1 MEAKIK
7 LPPMVIKEKKMRK
20 RKYYTYLILSTLF
33 LLALPSQFSKAMSN
47 ENKVDDSIIIENAE
61 MRLIISKKGKAQSLI
76 HKATGEEC
84 LVQNT
89 DVPLCAITQ
98 YRPYDNENFLMFP
111 AKPRTFPSNKIERNG
126 NELRIEFQD
135 TYDIAIVELNIT
147 DHYIGFSLKEIDYR
161 IEDFGV
167 KRKTEIDEIS
177 LLQLPVRKRD
187 NFGEW
192 LNVSWD
198 EQTAICLLGTHPT
211 TRIDAFSN
219 KDYTTMYAGLDF
231 QVKLLNSGAALI
243 TTSKKNLLTCID
255 KVERDYNMPLGVA
268 SRQCKEYQYSYYELR
283 DVTTK
288 NIDEHIAYAKKG
300 GFKAIV
306 IYYVDFAK
314 ACGHYEWRDEYPNG
328 IKDLQ
333 EITEKIKAA
342 GMIPGIHIHYS
353 KVAVNDPYINKGIPD
368 SRTNHVREFILSEPL
383 DMTSST
389 ITVEGSLE
397 GVRMEKGRRLLQ
409 IDNELITY
417 ENYTAKPPYQFT
429 GCVRGVF
436 NSEVTSHNKGQHF
449 RLLDVDDWPLFIRI
463 NQNTGIQKEI
473 AERLGKIYHE
483 AGFHFVYFDGA
494 EDVPMPYWYNVSR
507 SQMIVYNEMKPAP
520 LFAEGALKSHYG
532 WHILSRGNAFD
543 IFPPERIRPAMKKY
557 TLRCAEQIAKDFTSV
572 NFGWVNYLAPSEKT
586 IGMQPDMYE
595 YICSK
600 AVAWNSPISL
610 VGNLKELQNHPRTE
624 DNLKVIKIWEEAK
637 LQGALTEAQKELLKN
652 SEQEYLLLK
661 DKKGN
666 YQLYPYLQITSDDE
680 KPIRAFVF
688 QKKEKTCI
696 IYWHMN
702 GSGKIAMDIA
712 KNKLALT
719 DENGKRI
726 PFQSA
731 GQKSILPAAGRLL
744 LEIDL
749 PQEEAIELFRKNI
762 EFTK

>member
-1 MEAKIK
+1 M
-7 LPPMVIKEKKMRK
+7 MK
-20 RKYYTYLILSTLF
+20 RIYYTYPVLLVWLVSTL
-33 LLALPSQFSKAMSN
+33 LPQFCIAMPN
-47 ENKVDDSIIIENAE
+47 EQKENNDVVIENAE
-61 MRLIISKKGKAQSLI
+61 MRLLISNDGKARSLI

-84 LVQNT
+84 LITNA

-111 AKPRTFPSNKIERNG
+111 AKPRTFPANKIERNG

-135 TYDIAIVELNIT
+135 TYDIAIIELNIT
-147 DHYIGFSLKEIDYR
+147 DYYIGFTLKQIDYR

-177 LLQLPVRKRD
+177 LLQLPVRKRE

-211 TRIDAFSN
+211 TYIDAFAN
-219 KDYTTMYAGLDF
+219 KEYTTMYAGLDF
-231 QVKLLNSGAALI
+231 QVKLFNSGAALI
-243 TTSKKNLLTCID
+243 TTSKEKLLTCID
-255 KVERDYNMPLGVA
+255 KVERDYHMPLGVE
-268 SRQCKEYQYSYYELR
+268 SRQRKEYQYSYYELR

-288 NIDEHIAYAKKG
+288 NIDEHIAYAQKG
-300 GFKAIV
+300 GFKSIV
-306 IYYVDFAK
+306 VYYVDFAK
-314 ACGHYEWRDEYPNG
+314 ACGHYEWRKEYPNG
-328 IKDLQ
+328 MKDLQ
-333 EITEKIKAA
+333 EITNKIKAA

-353 KVAVNDPYINKGIPD
+353 KVAVNDPYINNGIPD

-383 DMTSST
+383 DDSST
-389 ITVEGSLE
+389 IITIEGNPE

-409 IDNELITY
+409 IDNELVTY
-417 ENYTAKPPYQFT
+417 ENYTTEPPYQFT

-436 NSEVTSHNKGQHF
+436 NSKAASHAKGQHF
-449 RLLDVDDWPLFIRI
+449 RLLDVDDWPLFIRV
-463 NQNTGIQKEI
+463 NQNTEIQKEI

-483 AGFHFVYFDGA
+483 AGFRFVYFDGA

-507 SQMIVYNEMKPAP
+507 SQMIVYNEMKPTP

-557 TLRCAEQIAKDFTSV
+557 TLRCAKQIAKDFTSV
-572 NFGWVNYLAPSEKT
+572 NFGWVNYLAPNDKT

-624 DNLKVIKIWEEAK
+624 DNLRVIKMWEEAK
-637 LQGALTEAQKELLKN
+637 LQGVLTDKQKELLKN
-652 SEQEYLLLK
+652 PEQEYLLMK

-666 YQLYPYLQITSDDE
+666 YQLYPYRQITKDDE
-680 KPIRAFVF
+680 KPIRAFIF
-688 QKKEKTCI
+688 QKAGKTCI

-702 GSGKIAMDIA
+702 GTGQLTLDIE
-712 KNKLALT
+712 KNKLSLMY
-719 DENGKRI
+719 ESGKRI
-726 PFQSA
+726 PIQSA
-731 GQKSILPAAGRLL
+731 GSKSILPAAGRLI
-744 LEIDL
+744 LETAL
-749 PQEEAIELFRKNI
+749 PQEEVIKLFRKSI
-762 EFTK
+762 EFIK